1 MLTLSYATHRSCV
14 GRNLANL
21 ELLVIVASIFRRYHF
36 VLEDPDMEVR
46 PLTRSIAPTITA
58 IYPPLSQLAT
68 REGFLRKPVECKVG
82 MRRRQV

>member
-46 PLTRSIAPTITA
+46 PLVRFIARCSLS
-58 IYPPLSQLAT
+58 LSQLAT